1 MRRACWIAGHISHLA
16 EFMVV
21 RFKCPNGHV
30 LSAPEALVGRPGK
43 CPQCQSAFV
52 VPAAPES
59 QEPDGRPGSGVTVGD
74 MPGNGLTT
82 GSGPI
87 PGSGPIKEVGGSGTR
102 ATNAGE
108 TFVFLCPNGHRLN
121 GPPSLKG
128 KPGKCPHCHA
138 TFLIPTDDETITE
151 EAEYEGEP
159 EPPFPQDVHPLGHI
173 VARLWHHKGEHG
185 EIELFLPEGE
195 ILSPEHYSAMLSQ
208 RDYGVFATRE
218 GEAYQ
223 FTVIPWTTVR
233 RVSVHRVE
241 ELPPDLFD

>member
-1 MRRACWIAGHISHLA
+1 
-16 EFMVV
+16 MVV

-30 LSAPEALVGRPGK
+30 LSAPETLVGRPGK
-43 CPQCQSAFV
+43 CPQCESAFV
-52 VPAAPES
+52 VPAAAENP
-59 QEPDGRPGSGVTVGD
+59 QDADGRPGSGVAAGSSD
-74 MPGNGLTT
+74 LGLA
-82 GSGPI
+82 
-87 PGSGPIKEVGGSGTR
+87 PGSGPINVASGSGTK
-102 ATNAGE
+102 ATHQRDV
-108 TFVFLCPNGHRLN
+108 FVFLCPNGHRLN

-138 TFLIPTDDETITE
+138 TFIIPTDDETISE
-151 EAEYEGEP
+151 EAEYEGLSET

-195 ILSPEHYSAMLSQ
+195 ILSPEHYSATLSQ
-208 RDYGVFATRE
+208 RDYGVFANRE

-241 ELPPDLFD
+241 ELPPELFE